1 MNVIISAAVFLT
13 LAYSV
18 VDDVDFSSITDS
30 ISHNRKDS
38 RRKINII
45 DTTIKQE
52 FDKGVNLSKKSSQKK
67 IFELL
72 EKKMILTP
80 TEPLQEID
88 WKKIRK
94 TAVLM
99 MEEEFHGYDEVKIKR
114 ELLRKAEAKYK
125 HLKEGDTVTI
135 FYRNNGKLTSITGE
149 LHHVELYNN
158 VSVNNTTISFI
169 DMDDVQQQLFSPKSV
184 ETLRDRFVNS
194 NFKSLEKQHIIAK
207 TDYLRRQY
215 AKLLEIAFRKNEK
228 NGYLYNEAENKWWSA
243 RFTIRQSLDAYSAKQ
258 KILMKKRI
266 ESALTDLGIDE

>member
-67 IFELL
+67 IFGLL

-125 HLKEGDTVTI
+125 LLKEGDTVTI

-169 DMDDVQQQLFSPKSV
+169 DMDDVQIIVDL
-184 ETLRDRFVNS
+184 LN
-194 NFKSLEKQHIIAK
+194 NFQ
-207 TDYLRRQY
+207 
-215 AKLLEIAFRKNEK
+215 
-228 NGYLYNEAENKWWSA
+228 
-243 RFTIRQSLDAYSAKQ
+243 
-258 KILMKKRI
+258 
-266 ESALTDLGIDE
+266 